1 MISTAVFTIFFC
13 LPTYLLYMDPPK
25 TPPQPVHR
33 LLTRDERLRI
43 QLLRE
48 LNWKQAAIAE
58 HEYVIIRQVSWTINH
73 IYVTPQ
79 KHLCGAKAKLDYIQ
93 TQALIRFI
101 SASRT
106 NRRMSY
112 LQVAAVLD
120 WPNVGEYAIQH
131 ALEREGYHR
140 QVGRIKPPISEKNRI
155 LRLAWAIE
163 HIS

>member
-1 MISTAVFTIFFC
+1 
-13 LPTYLLYMDPPK
+13 MDPPK

-79 KHLCGAKAKLDYIQ
+79 KHLCGAKAKLDYI
-93 TQALIRFI
+93 
-101 SASRT
+101 
-106 NRRMSY
+106 
-112 LQVAAVLD
+112 
-120 WPNVGEYAIQH
+120 
-131 ALEREGYHR
+131 
-140 QVGRIKPPISEKNRI
+140 
-155 LRLAWAIE
+155 
-163 HIS
+163 